1 MCDIFSK
8 FEKLSK
14 NDTETMGLKTGGRS
28 AVPTKENEE
37 RSRLAI
43 LAEKMRRTEEERDE
57 DIRSVKHEADQND
70 LNLKLSMRHS
80 KIETIET
87 EKKPM
92 MAPEDERHEKTN
104 GEGKNRKR
112 KRTIHLEKDDFI
124 DGDEVEIS
132 PESEE
137 ERKWDE
143 FEEEL
148 DEAVRRKTR
157 GGTEYE
163 PTHPYCDDQE
173 ILDKI
178 FQILERCPKKWEHF
192 LSLTSD
198 GPLGEDLFPN
208 DSITKKVQK
217 KSKSPNKN
225 HTRNLSRRRIQKPL
239 QNKIRPNNN
248 PKKSKTRPKRTPKH
262 TPKENDLATKKTQK
276 SSKFNNKNHARNLC
290 RRRTRRHYQKKIRVK
305 NNQTKKKT
313 HLKRTIAIQDDT
325 TYSLSRIQ
333 KKKKPTIIV
342 NEQRMKRNRRFKCI
356 CEKWWFRWWSRWKFR
371 WRLLWWT
378 YRTREKQPFG
388 TIWNSINFPFRSQKR

>member
-1 MCDIFSK
+1 
-8 FEKLSK
+8 
-14 NDTETMGLKTGGRS
+14 MGLETGGRR
-28 AVPTKENEE
+28 AVPTKDNEE

-43 LAEKMRRTEEERDE
+43 PAEKTRRTEGEREEDV
-57 DIRSVKHEADQND
+57 RSVKHEADQNV
-70 LNLKLSMRHS
+70 LNLKLSMGHS
-80 KIETIET
+80 KIKTIET

-178 FQILERCPKKWEHF
+178 FQILERCPRKWEHF

-290 RRRTRRHYQKKIRVK
+290 RRRTRRHYQKKYGSKTTKRRGKPAQKELLQYKMIRR
-305 NNQTKKKT
+305 TRCPEFKKK
-313 HLKRTIAIQDDT
+313 
-325 TYSLSRIQ
+325 
-333 KKKKPTIIV
+333 
-342 NEQRMKRNRRFKCI
+342 
-356 CEKWWFRWWSRWKFR
+356 
-371 WRLLWWT
+371 
-378 YRTREKQPFG
+378 
-388 TIWNSINFPFRSQKR
+388 RSPQS